1 MSKALFAKVDRF
13 AEVVTRLEARVAQLE
28 ASVGKPQPWPDA
40 EDMRVPGAVIYAE
53 PGLRV
58 TTAPAGGPTLEI
70 AEQRR
75 GPGRPRKDAA

>member
-40 EDMRVPGAVIYAE
+40 EDMRTPGAVIYAE
-53 PGLRV
+53 P
-58 TTAPAGGPTLEI
+58 E